1 MLVSLGHA
9 IHVCVH
15 YTVYM
20 YMYVRIYITIFTCRF
35 SARKSKPI
43 AAVAMH
49 VERGECVAY
58 MYIVRVE

>member
-1 MLVSLGHA
+1 
-9 IHVCVH
+9 
-15 YTVYM
+15 
-20 YMYVRIYITIFTCRF
+20 MYVYIIFTCRF
-35 SARKSKPI
+35 SARKSKSI